1 MFALVIAY
9 STLKYTQSFLTK
21 AEFKYFF
28 LVAAVSAA
36 GLIFS
41 SVVGLTWAGE
51 CIYVFLLFLACLTT
65 VKPVLRGHFWD
76 KRKCG
81 LIGQVTSEKRFN
93 SYETFYDRTR

>member
-1 MFALVIAY
+1 LPVTSVRSSEFFFISYEITGTIYFISGVFALVIAY

-51 CIYVFLLFLACLTT
+51 CIYVFY
-65 VKPVLRGHFWD
+65 
-76 KRKCG
+76 
-81 LIGQVTSEKRFN
+81 S
-93 SYETFYDRTR
+93 